1 MSDPVYKLDI
11 TVTSSSA
18 TSLFTDPLVSFLTA
32 VPDKVSREIAPITD
46 PSQAY
51 YWTRAWQEGEL
62 ETLASL
68 KAGEG
73 ITFETP
79 EEARRWLLSSD
90 K

>member
-1 MSDPVYKLDI
+1 MNDRKYEVDV
-11 TVTSSSA
+11 TVTSSSSGGVFKGPLI
-18 TSLFTDPLVSFLTA
+18 SLLTA

-46 PSQAY
+46 RSQAY

-79 EEARRWLLSSD
+79 EEARRWLLSPD
-90 K
+90 E